1 MADKYRTTTSA
12 ARGQKITQ
20 DFGRDRSDPVSVSN
34 RSTEMKGKDMKGSVD
49 DLGHT
54 IKGAKAN
61 QED

>member
-1 MADKYRTTTSA
+1 MADKYKLTSKA
-12 ARGQKITQ
+12 ARGQTLTQ
-20 DFGRDRSDPVSVSN
+20 EFGRDRSDSVSPSN
-34 RSTEMKGKDMKGSVD
+34 RSMEMKGREMKGSVD